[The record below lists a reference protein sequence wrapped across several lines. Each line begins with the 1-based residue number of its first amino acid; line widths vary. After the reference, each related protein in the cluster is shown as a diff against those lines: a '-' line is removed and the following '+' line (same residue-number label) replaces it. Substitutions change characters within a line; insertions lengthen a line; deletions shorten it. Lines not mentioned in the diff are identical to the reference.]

1 MTTSTNAPRL
11 ADLPMA
17 QDRAAA
23 WNLMRSWGDVFQ
35 DADGV
40 WYVTSIEAVQL
51 AARQPDLFS
60 SAKAWDFQ
68 STDVRQIPVSID
80 PPEHARYRRLLDPML
95 RPAIV
100 TQLEPELR
108 RQVAELIDA
117 FADRGSCDVVA
128 ELAALY
134 PTQVFLTLYGL
145 PLGDRDML
153 IGWVRLIL
161 DRPHIDAAASPE
173 QEEAK
178 HELFRYVRGFI
189 QAKREEPGD
198 DMISRL
204 LALQGEDAWT
214 EEELLGTTYVMIIA
228 GLDTVR
234 NAISLA
240 FHRLA
245 TDPGLRRTVAEDP
258 DTIPDFIEELLRL
271 DTVAPMLP
279 RMTARD
285 VYLLGHHIP
294 ADSLVMLVF
303 GAANRDPARYG
314 CPHAVDLS
322 QARLGHFGFGAG
334 VHRCLGSHLARRELK
349 LVLEEFHKRI
359 ADYRLAPGSS
369 PTIEWPALSLNFAE
383 VPLVF
388 PPSEV
393 R

>member
-1 MTTSTNAPRL
+1 
-11 ADLPMA
+11 MA
-17 QDRAAA
+17 RDRAAA
-23 WNLMRSWGDVFQ
+23 WDQMRSWGDVFQ
-35 DADGV
+35 DADGT

-51 AARQPDLFS
+51 AARQPNIFS

-68 STDVRQIPVSID
+68 SSDVRQIPASID

-100 TQLEPELR
+100 SRLEPELR
-108 RQVAELIDA
+108 RQVAQLVDA

-145 PLGDRDML
+145 PLGQRDML
-153 IGWVRLIL
+153 TGWVRLIL
-161 DRPHIDAAASPE
+161 DKPHFDAAPS
-173 QEEAK
+173 QEHENAK
-178 HELFRYVRGFI
+178 HALFTYVRGFI
-189 QAKREEPGD
+189 QAKREAPGD

-204 LALQGEDAWT
+204 LAVQGEDAWT
-214 EEELLGTTYVMIIA
+214 DEELLGTTYVMIIA

-234 NAISLA
+234 NSISLA

-245 TDPGLRRTVAEDP
+245 TDPSLRRMVASDP
-258 DTIPDFIEELLRL
+258 ATIPAFIEELLRL

-279 RMTARD
+279 RMTSQD
-285 VYLLGHHIP
+285 VDLLGHHIP
-294 ADSLVMLVF
+294 ANSRVILVF

-322 QARLGHFGFGAG
+322 QAALGHFTFGAG
-334 VHRCLGSHLARRELK
+334 VHRCLGAHLARRELK
-349 LVLEEFHKRI
+349 LVLEEFHNRI
-359 ADYRLAPGSS
+359 PDYQLAPGSH
-369 PTIEWPALSLNFAE
+369 PTTEWPALTLNFAE

-388 PPSEV
+388 PPSET
-393 R
+393 

>member
-1 MTTSTNAPRL
+1 MTRSTNFPRL
-11 ADLPMA
+11 EDLPMA
-17 QDRAAA
+17 RDRAAA
-23 WNLMRSWGDVFQ
+23 WEEMRSWGDVFR

-51 AARQPDLFS
+51 AARQPEIFS
-60 SAKAWDFQ
+60 SARAWDFQ
-68 STDVRQIPVSID
+68 STDVRQIPASID

-100 TQLEPELR
+100 NKLEPELR

-117 FADRGSCDVVA
+117 FASRGSCDVVA
-128 ELAALY
+128 DLAALY

-145 PLGDRDML
+145 PLADRDML
-153 IGWVRLIL
+153 TGWVRLIV
-161 DRPHIDAAASPE
+161 DKPHMDAVSTPE
-173 QEEAK
+173 HEAAK
-178 HELFRYVRGFI
+178 HALFGYVRSFI

-204 LALQGEDAWT
+204 LALQGDDAWT

-234 NAISLA
+234 NAIGLA
-240 FHRLA
+240 FYRLA
-245 TDPGLRRTVAEDP
+245 SDPGLRHMVASDP
-258 DTIPDFIEELLRL
+258 ATIPAFIEELLRL

-285 VYLLGHHIP
+285 ADLLGHHIP
-294 ADSLVMLVF
+294 ANSRVILVF

-314 CPHAVDLS
+314 CPHAVDLA
-322 QARLGHFGFGAG
+322 QAELGHFTFGAG

-359 ADYRLAPGSS
+359 PDYQLAPGSHR
-369 PTIEWPALSLNFAE
+369 TIEWPALTLNFAE

-388 PPSEV
+388 PPSAA